1 MSSTTPAP
9 ETTDNG
15 GDVWVTSVSAWAVA
29 GVCAW
34 SSIIITCWQIYQHL
48 KTYTRPVHQRWIVR
62 ILFMVPIYA
71 FCSWLSLK
79 YYDQT
84 KITLYFDTIRNMY
97 EAFVIY
103 VFVSLCF
110 EYLGGEAA
118 ILAALNGR
126 MNVPMWLT
134 CTCCMKPFPYGLQFL
149 RFIKQGCLQ
158 FCVVKPVM
166 AVVTI
171 AAVATDNYTDGDF
184 NPAGVYF
191 WVALVYNTSIG
202 VALSALL
209 LFYAATRDLL
219 APYRPVLKFFI
230 VKAVIFFAFW
240 QGFGLMIAQ
249 NIGIITDHGDVEAG
263 QIAMAYQNFIICME
277 MVMASVGLLYGFPHS
292 DYKIGGPQA
301 GSPEV
306 LKGVAS
312 NLKNTLNPKDVIDDT
327 IRNFSSTYKKYA
339 RAHMD
344 NEDVVDVADTDP
356 DTDDDMD
363 RSAQG
368 YKGKGKRLKKK
379 RYSRLSLPE
388 MENEDEPDS
397 LA

>member
-1 MSSTTPAP
+1 MNSTEAAAP
-9 ETTDNG
+9 PWVTTD
-15 GDVWVTSVSAWAVA
+15 TAWTLA

-34 SSIIITCWQIYQHL
+34 SSISITCWQIYQHL
-48 KTYTRPVHQRWIVR
+48 KTYTRPAHQRWIVR

-71 FCSWLSLK
+71 FCSWLSLR
-79 YYDQT
+79 YYDNT
-84 KITLYFDTIRNMY
+84 KIILYFDTARGMY

-118 ILAALNGR
+118 MLAALNGR

-134 CTCCMKPFPYGLQFL
+134 CTCCVRPFPYGLQFL

-158 FCVVKPVM
+158 FCVVKPMM
-166 AVVTI
+166 AVVTV
-171 AAVATDNYTDGDF
+171 AAVATDNYVDGSFAPD
-184 NPAGVYF
+184 GVYF

-209 LFYAATRDLL
+209 LFYTATRDLL
-219 APYRPVLKFFI
+219 APYQPVLKFFI

-249 NIGIITDHGDVEAG
+249 DIGMIQDRGEVEAG
-263 QIAMAYQNFIICME
+263 QIAMAYQNFIICLE
-277 MVMASVGLLYGFPHS
+277 MVLASIGLLYGFPHT

-301 GSPEV
+301 GSPDA
-306 LKGVAS
+306 LQGVGA

-339 RAHMD
+339 RANAD
-344 NEDVVDVADTDP
+344 NEGVVEVAESETDTDEDIDP
-356 DTDDDMD
+356 
-363 RSAQG
+363 SSQG
-368 YKGKGKRLKKK
+368 YSNSTKKRGRKK
-379 RYSRLSLPE
+379 RYSRMALPE
-388 MENEDEPDS
+388 MENEDPPDS

>member
-1 MSSTTPAP
+1 
-9 ETTDNG
+9 
-15 GDVWVTSVSAWAVA
+15 
-29 GVCAW
+29 
-34 SSIIITCWQIYQHL
+34 
-48 KTYTRPVHQRWIVR
+48 
-62 ILFMVPIYA
+62 MVPIYA
-71 FCSWLSLK
+71 FCSWLSLR
-79 YYDQT
+79 YYNNT
-84 KITLYFDTIRNMY
+84 KVTLYFDTVRGMY

-118 ILAALNGR
+118 MLAALNGR

-134 CTCCMKPFPYGLQFL
+134 CTCCLRPFPYGLQFL

-158 FCVVKPVM
+158 FCVVKPIM

-171 AAVATDNYTDGDF
+171 AAVATDNYQDGDF
-184 NPAGVYF
+184 NPGGVYF
-191 WVALVYNTSIG
+191 WVALIYNTSIG

-249 NIGIITDHGDVEAG
+249 DIGMIEDAGEVEAG

-277 MVMASVGLLYGFPHS
+277 MVLASIGLLYGFPHS
-292 DYKIGGPQA
+292 DYKAGGSQA
-301 GSPEV
+301 GSPDE
-306 LKGVAS
+306 LKGVGA

-339 RAHMD
+339 RANMEAD
-344 NEDVVDVADTDP
+344 DVVEVADSDP
-356 DTDDDMD
+356 DTDEEADPA
-363 RSAQG
+363 SQG
-368 YKGKGKRLKKK
+368 YKKKTQKKGGKK
-379 RYSRLSLPE
+379 RYSRMALPN
-388 MENEDEPDS
+388 MENEEGPDS